1 MESTTDLERII
12 TALNMEELA
21 PEEQQDLMLELN
33 SLVFRSALTRIV
45 EQMDEATRTQ
55 FTAFV
60 DTNPIQEQ
68 LAAFLIETVPGADKA
83 VEDTVAELTSDILS
97 VTENK

>member
-60 DTNPIQEQ
+60 DTNPTQEQ

>member
-45 EQMDEATRTQ
+45 EDR
-55 FTAFV
+55 
-60 DTNPIQEQ
+60 
-68 LAAFLIETVPGADKA
+68 K
-83 VEDTVAELTSDILS
+83 S
-97 VTENK
+97 VV